1 MATTKKS
8 ENTNKTNAELAIEA
22 HNKQTKIKKKAESST
37 IVNMMG
43 KTQDFV
49 ICEGTDQEYTI
60 TLQYPGAAR
69 ALEIEDIAATGK
81 SVGDIAYSTLMNE
94 AIKDVIVMPRVQ
106 SIDSYWNDH
115 AGLAEVAITVL
126 SFLNAGIGGFL

>member
-8 ENTNKTNAELAIEA
+8 ETKKTNSELALEA
-22 HNKQTKIKKKAESST
+22 HAKQNSAKKKAESST
-37 IVNMMG
+37 IANMMG

-49 ICEGTDQEYTI
+49 ICEGTSKEYTI

-69 ALEIEDIAATGK
+69 ALEIEDIAGTGK
-81 SVGDIAYSTLMNE
+81 SVGDIAYSTLMEE
-94 AIKDVIVMPRVQ
+94 AIKDVIVMPKVQ
-106 SIDSYWNDH
+106 TIDSYWNSH

-126 SFLNAGIGGFL
+126 SFLNAGIEGNL

>member
-1 MATTKKS
+1 MSNTTK
-8 ENTNKTNAELAIEA
+8 KTNAELAIEA

-37 IVNMMG
+37 IANMMG

-49 ICEGTDQEYTI
+49 ICEGTPQEYTI
-60 TLQYPGAAR
+60 TLQYPGGAR
-69 ALEIEDIAATGK
+69 ALEIEDIAGTGK
-81 SVGDIAYSTLMNE
+81 AVGDVAYSRLMNE

-115 AGLAEVAITVL
+115 AGLAEVAVTVL

>member
-1 MATTKKS
+1 MSNQKNKKTNSELALEAHAKQNKSKKKS
-8 ENTNKTNAELAIEA
+8 
-22 HNKQTKIKKKAESST
+22 ESST

>member
-1 MATTKKS
+1 MSNTTK
-8 ENTNKTNAELAIEA
+8 KTNAELAIEA

-37 IVNMMG
+37 IANMMG

-81 SVGDIAYSTLMNE
+81 SVGDIAYSTLMSE

-126 SFLNAGIGGFL
+126 SFLNAGIAGSL